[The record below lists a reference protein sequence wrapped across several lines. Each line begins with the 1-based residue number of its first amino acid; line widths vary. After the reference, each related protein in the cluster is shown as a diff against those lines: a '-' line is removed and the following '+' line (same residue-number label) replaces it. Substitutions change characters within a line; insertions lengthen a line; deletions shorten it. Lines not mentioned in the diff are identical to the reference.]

1 MIGTPKVLKFKQL
14 PEQYGKGKVW
24 YIQASMVFMIDV
36 SDDGHDGL
44 VKVYIQ
50 GEGQDTASLDH
61 ILIKTLL
68 GKENRLG
75 DQLTSLMTSRT
86 SVKGSPFLI
95 DNKFHQWIS
104 YIDYVA
110 TPFAAYCIEPCPC
123 YDAAHWLFIADL
135 PFPGDGDYA
144 GRFADFLDWC
154 VDTEC
159 RGSAIGRVGERPDY
173 CSCCPVMPQTW
184 DCGLVLEIAGC
195 VENFDGTGVYTTL
208 GDCEDNCGQGKGTG
222 PY

>member
-14 PEQYGKGKVW
+14 PEQHGKGKVW

-36 SDDGHDGL
+36 SDDGSDGL

-50 GEGQDTASLDH
+50 GQGQDTASLDH

-75 DQLTSLMTSRT
+75 DQLTSLMTART

-135 PFPGDGDYA
+135 PGSNEYA
-144 GRFADFLDWC
+144 GTFADFLTWC

-159 RGSAIGRVGERPDY
+159 RNWTSEDPIPEY

-184 DCGLVLEIAGC
+184 DCDEDTAGC

-208 GDCEDNCGQGKGTG
+208 AACEDNCTQGPG
-222 PY
+222 PS